1 MENKVSTGHKVKRR
15 AARACSSCRSR
26 KVRCNVVESGPP
38 CTNCRLDSVKCVI
51 ERNRRHRVSRPVQ
64 IPPTVNELPVV
75 NFGHNGLDWS
85 EYILSGGRST
95 PQHQSKEPSRT
106 TNGHAPCE
114 QTPSATSTTSPM
126 SVTSF
131 DHNGLDWSQYT
142 LSGNQPSPQHQ
153 NDELAGTTVG
163 ETSCEKNP
171 PTASAISSNS
181 SDYFHCQS
189 YFDCAPIN
197 QGIVGEDIMSIPCLP
212 PYITP
217 LPTRLD
223 KTVLQFLSSN
233 GALSVPS
240 AEFRHICASRYLELL
255 HPLFPLLDPHNLLT
269 ITQRGNDECGTISL
283 LLFNAVM
290 CAALAFVENDHAI
303 RAGYLSKRAARMS
316 FFTRAKLLFDF
327 DIEPDRFISIQAA
340 LLLSNCYPGVDEKK
354 DPWFWSGTA
363 ISLGH
368 TIGLH
373 LNPVESKI
381 GKDKIKIW
389 RRLWWTSFCREQKL
403 ALALGRPSR
412 LTYYNVPMLT
422 LDDFDIGSLP
432 DGASYLECTYA
443 GDVARQKELALLCIE
458 HTKLCV
464 CICHIVSSIFANR
477 RKVDGESQDIY
488 NGIYSQAPYEDM
500 DSCAKKIEQWHIATP
515 KDLQYENV
523 SKQKYDIADRCLIMA
538 KANVFILYY
547 GAIAVLHGHKTLN
560 SGLSWECSDLQGQQQ
575 TPQRIVREASLEIT
589 RVNQNLYQLGLLP
602 YSSTTAVGT
611 VVAAAMVH
619 ILDLKS
625 TKSPPA
631 PAVPDRIQQSMEF
644 LQVLQEAYGTAV
656 SALQFL
662 RAAARSA
669 GISILEPEMKSIPP
683 TDTPPREEELQK
695 LFPIIPASTPSN
707 LLPASPSWG
716 MRDELFGQSCLNGT
730 QDMDFFGDIYMLD
743 FDGATELD
751 QPPYLRFTDASLD
764 T

>member
-1 MENKVSTGHKVKRR
+1 MPYSIL
-15 AARACSSCRSR
+15 S
-26 KVRCNVVESGPP
+26 
-38 CTNCRLDSVKCVI
+38 
-51 ERNRRHRVSRPVQ
+51 RVSRPVR
-64 IPPTVNELPVV
+64 IPPTVSELPMV

-85 EYILSGGRST
+85 EYTMSGDRSAS
-95 PQHQSKEPSRT
+95 QHQNNEPAGT
-106 TNGHAPCE
+106 TNGHTPCE
-114 QTPSATSTTSPM
+114 KTLSTTSSI
-126 SVTSF
+126 SVASF
-131 DHNGLDWSQYT
+131 DYKELDLSQYT
-142 LSGNQPSPQHQ
+142 LSGNQFSPQHQ
-153 NDELAGTTVG
+153 NDELAGTTIR
-163 ETSCEKNP
+163 ETSCEQDP

-181 SDYFHCQS
+181 SDYFYCPS
-189 YFDCAPIN
+189 YFDCAPIT
-197 QGIVGEDIMSIPCLP
+197 QGRVGEDIMDTPCLP

-217 LPTRLD
+217 LPPHLD
-223 KTVLQFLSSN
+223 KTVLRFLFSN

-255 HPLFPLLDPHNLLT
+255 HPLFPLLDLHNLLT
-269 ITQRGNDECGTISL
+269 ITQRGNNNCGTISL
-283 LLFNAVM
+283 LLFNAVI
-290 CAALAFVENDHAI
+290 CAALAFVENDHVI
-303 RAGYLSKRAARMS
+303 RAGYPSKRAARMS
-316 FFTRAKLLFDF
+316 FFKRAKLLFDF

-340 LLLSNCYPGVDEKK
+340 LLLSNWYPGIDEKK

-373 LNPVESKI
+373 LNPVESKV

-422 LDDFDIGSLP
+422 LDDFDIGALP
-432 DGASYLECTYA
+432 DGALYLECTYS

-458 HTKLCV
+458 HTKLCI
-464 CICHIVSSIFANR
+464 CICHVVSSIFANR
-477 RKVDGESQDIY
+477 RKVDGNSQNIY

-500 DSCAKKIEQWHIATP
+500 NSCAKNIEQWLMTTP

-523 SKQKYDIADRCLIMA
+523 SKEKYDIADRCLIMA
-538 KANVFILYY
+538 KANIYILYY

-560 SGLSWECSDLQGQQQ
+560 SGLSWEYSSQQGQQQ
-575 TPQRIVREASLEIT
+575 IPQRIVREASSEIT
-589 RVNQNLYQLGLLP
+589 RVNQNLYELGLLP

-619 ILDLKS
+619 VLDLTS
-625 TKSPPA
+625 TKSPP
-631 PAVPDRIQQSMEF
+631 PPVVPDGIQKNVEF
-644 LQVLQEAYGTAV
+644 LQILQEAYGTAV

-662 RAAARSA
+662 RAAAQSA
-669 GISILEPEMKSIPP
+669 GISILETETKNMLP
-683 TDTPPREEELQK
+683 TDTPSRQEELQK

-716 MRDELFGQSCLNGT
+716 MRDELFGQSYLNNT
-730 QDMDFFGDIYMLD
+730 EDMDFFGDIYMLD
-743 FDGATELD
+743 FDRATELD
-751 QPPYLRFTDASLD
+751 QLTDLGFTDTSFKI
-764 T
+764 

>member
-1 MENKVSTGHKVKRR
+1 MSY
-15 AARACSSCRSR
+15 
-26 KVRCNVVESGPP
+26 
-38 CTNCRLDSVKCVI
+38 SVLT
-51 ERNRRHRVSRPVQ
+51 RVSRPVR
-64 IPPTVNELPVV
+64 IPPTVNESPAD
-75 NFGHNGLDWS
+75 NFSHNGLDWS
-85 EYILSGGRST
+85 EYTLSGGKSATQRR
-95 PQHQSKEPSRT
+95 QSKEPAGT
-106 TNGHAPCE
+106 TNGHTPCE
-114 QTPSATSTTSPM
+114 QTPSTTSPF
-126 SVTSF
+126 SVASF

-142 LSGNQPSPQHQ
+142 LSGNQSSPQHQ
-153 NDELAGTTVG
+153 NDELAGTTIG
-163 ETSCEKNP
+163 EMSCEQDP
-171 PTASAISSNS
+171 PTTSAISSNS
-181 SDYFHCQS
+181 SDYFYSQS
-189 YFDCAPIN
+189 YFDCAPVT
-197 QGIVGEDIMSIPCLP
+197 QGSVGKDIMAIPCLP

-240 AEFRHICASRYLELL
+240 AEFRHICASRYLELQ
-255 HPLFPLLDPHNLLT
+255 HPLFPLLDLHNLLA
-269 ITQRGNDECGTISL
+269 ITQRGNDKSGTISL

-290 CAALAFVENDHAI
+290 CAALAFVENDHVI
-303 RAGYLSKRAARMS
+303 RAGYPSKRAARMS
-316 FFTRAKLLFDF
+316 FFIRAKFLYDF
-327 DIEPDRFISIQAA
+327 DTEPDRFISIQAA
-340 LLLSNCYPGVDEKK
+340 LLLSNWYPGVEEKK

-373 LNPVESKI
+373 LDPVESKVA
-381 GKDKIKIW
+381 KDKIRIW

-432 DGASYLECTYA
+432 DSASYLECTYS

-477 RKVDGESQDIY
+477 RKVDGGSQDIY
-488 NGIYSQAPYEDM
+488 NGTYSQAPYEDM
-500 DSCAKKIEQWHIATP
+500 DSCAKNIEQWLATTP
-515 KDLQYENV
+515 KDLLYENL
-523 SKQKYDIADRCLIMA
+523 SKEKYDIADRCLIMA
-538 KANVFILYY
+538 KANISILYY

-560 SGLSWECSDLQGQQQ
+560 SGLSWEYSTQHDQQQ

-589 RVNQNLYQLGLLP
+589 RVNQNLYELGLLP

-619 ILDLKS
+619 VLDLKS
-625 TKSPPA
+625 AKSPAP
-631 PAVPDRIQQSMEF
+631 PAVPDEIKQSIEF
-644 LQVLQEAYGTAV
+644 LHILQEAYGTAV

-662 RAAARSA
+662 RMAARSA
-669 GISILEPEMKSIPP
+669 GISILEPETKCMPP
-683 TDTPPREEELQK
+683 PIDTPPREEELQK
-695 LFPIIPASTPSN
+695 LFPVIPAPTPSN
-707 LLPASPSWG
+707 MLPASPSWG
-716 MRDELFGQSCLNGT
+716 VRDELFGQSCLNDT

-743 FDGATELD
+743 FDGAAGLD
-751 QPPYLRFTDASLD
+751 QPADLGFTDPSFD
-764 T
+764 M